1 MDLEEKGRE
10 KMLFFKRR
18 GIFFDFPD
26 SREAVAPQLIR
37 GRTHG
42 FSYMNYGLL
51 PT

>member
-10 KMLFFKRR
+10 DVVLGGGGFFS
-18 GIFFDFPD
+18 IFPT

-42 FSYMNYGLL
+42 FSSEL
-51 PT
+51 

>member
-10 KMLFFKRR
+10 KMLFFKR

-51 PT
+51 LR